1 MEKIKYFLE
10 SEKGK
15 DILIVLIVIL
25 VGMASFMLGRLS
37 KTAQNGQFKVIY
49 PSEQANAI
57 SGLKE
62 AQNGLNQQN
71 KGYISPSIKPEIPG
85 IPQGNFFASKRGKK
99 YYPLGCSAGKTI
111 KDSNRVWFATGDEAV
126 KAGFELSSSCH

>member
-25 VGMASFMLGRLS
+25 VGIASFMLGRLS
-37 KTAQNGQFKVIY
+37 KQAQNSEFKVIY
-49 PSEQANAI
+49 PYEQANAI

-62 AQNGLNQQN
+62 AQNGLNQQIQGIAQPN
-71 KGYISPSIKPEIPG
+71 ISEIPG
-85 IPQGNFFASKRGKK
+85 IPQGNFFASKKGKK
-99 YYPLGCSAGKTI
+99 YYSLGCSAGKTI
-111 KDSNRVWFATGDEAV
+111 KDSNKIWFTTGDEAI
-126 KAGFELSSSCH
+126 KAGFELSSSCR